1 MIRIAVTDPYMKYD
15 ENEETDIHSG
25 RNFDE
30 YRQRKTAESHRREF
44 GNLRGWSAGMPRL
57 RRHGTEDEDHRAVT
71 YQCELCH
78 QVSTSEAPQKETPI
92 TSCPVCGASGAAFKV
107 IQDNGATVRYRCMMC
122 NHETDS
128 VKG

>member
-1 MIRIAVTDPYMKYD
+1 MMSIDNEKLKKVTGGNSVTFADGQPVCPVCGAMGQRMKIIAQ
-15 ENEETDIHSG
+15 SG
-25 RNFDE
+25 
-30 YRQRKTAESHRREF
+30 
-44 GNLRGWSAGMPRL
+44 
-57 RRHGTEDEDHRAVT
+57 GTTT